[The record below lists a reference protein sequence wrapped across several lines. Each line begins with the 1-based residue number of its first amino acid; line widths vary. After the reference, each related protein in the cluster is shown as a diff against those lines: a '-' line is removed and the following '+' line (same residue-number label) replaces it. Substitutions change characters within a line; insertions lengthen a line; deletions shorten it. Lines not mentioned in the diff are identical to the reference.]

1 MANSKDQ
8 EEEIL
13 EEEYKRLLQNLN
25 KYQHENQQVL
35 VQQQAPGKEFCVE
48 NRDLLKDRV
57 WTLEEHHKHYDLQE
71 SAATEALIMG
81 MYHNAGK
88 FPWLELFHN
97 KK

>member
-1 MANSKDQ
+1 MLECRANAQKNKGHGLATNYYLVKDIKRHGIQSSNESEYKYMANSKDQ

-57 WTLEEHHKHYDLQE
+57 
-71 SAATEALIMG
+71 
-81 MYHNAGK
+81 
-88 FPWLELFHN
+88 
-97 KK
+97 